1 MRVLLT
7 LAAAATLLAAP
18 ARLTL
23 VVRVFDGMDDVTADT
38 RVKVYAAGD
47 RGAPIAGLQKTSEGF
62 TVPVDAG
69 FYDVQV
75 IHLRNGRVL
84 GLRWAERLV
93 VMAYPDEA
101 GRHLEVVN
109 LRSGFGALEVRG
121 RGTPLPEVDLFAPG
135 DHEAPAA
142 KRIDG
147 PGYALFVVPA
157 GDYDLRVPQEG
168 DVEWQAGL
176 EVPVDRTR
184 FLIVPSGQ
192 TLRPVSRRRTMTTS
206 ATTSRM
212 WMSPPATFNAKPST
226 HRISSST
233 TMVQSMRSSLLP
245 FADSQ
250 AVQA

>member
-7 LAAAATLLAAP
+7 LAAAVTLMAPP

-23 VVRVFDGMDDVTADT
+23 IVRVFDGMDDVTADT
-38 RVKVYAAGD
+38 RVQVYAAGD
-47 RGAPIAGLQKTSEGF
+47 RRTPVAGVQKTPEGF

-69 FYDVQV
+69 FYDAQV
-75 IHLRNGRVL
+75 IHVRNGRVL

-109 LRSGFGALEVRG
+109 LRPGFGALEVRG
-121 RGTPLPEVDLFAPG
+121 HTTPLPEVDLFAPG
-135 DHEAPAA
+135 DHETPAA
-142 KRIDG
+142 TRIDG
-147 PGYALFVVPA
+147 TGYALFVVPA

-192 TLRPVSRRRTMTTS
+192 TRRPVSRRRTMTTS

-212 WMSPPATFNAKPST
+212 WMSPPATCSVKPST

-245 FADSQ
+245 FADRH